1 MVIIHD
7 EVEYDMNKLVLL
19 KDIKKDSRIIKEKT
33 ELKIN
38 NIINKDYTNFKEKFC
53 GNLNGKI
60 NDINCNINDIAKIIK
75 NLFLIDNKQPFVD
88 LINFLYDDCL
98 GTNIS
103 INFND
108 EDDNRANFIILSV
121 SDDYRKFLYEI
132 FIQSYDDSNI
142 ALYIKKEQI
151 NETFKNV
158 VNFNMKKNQYKKA
171 CDSEEDSQDIKENNN
186 FKIIVIDSD
195 IEVPELLE
203 VEVNQENEL
212 KKYKLDI
219 LKSWKYDF
227 KKLIENNIYFLFPL
241 KIFDLKKRIN
251 VLIELGYS
259 QEFLKEEVA
268 RFFNELNSSLYRIKY
283 KGIINDKE
291 IDYIN
296 IITMQLFEL
305 FIKERINDM

>member
-19 KDIKKDSRIIKEKT
+19 KDIKKDSRIVKEKT

>member
-1 MVIIHD
+1 
-7 EVEYDMNKLVLL
+7 MNKLVLL
-19 KDIKKDSRIIKEKT
+19 KDIKKEKKSSKIIKEKT

-38 NIINKDYTNFKEKFC
+38 NIINNDYTNFKEKFC
-53 GNLNGKI
+53 ENLNGNIKEI
-60 NDINCNINDIAKIIK
+60 DGNINDIAKVVK
-75 NLFLIDNKQPFVD
+75 KLFLLDNKQPFID
-88 LINFLYDDCL
+88 LINFLYNDCL

-108 EDDNRANFIILSV
+108 KDDNRINCIVLSV

-132 FIQSYDDSNI
+132 FIQSYDDRNI
-142 ALYIKKEQI
+142 ALYIKKQQI
-151 NETFKNV
+151 NGTFGNV

-171 CDSEEDSQDIKENNN
+171 CDNEEESKDIKENNN

-195 IEVPELLE
+195 IEVPDLLE

-227 KKLIENNIYFLFPL
+227 KKLVENNMYILFPL

-251 VLIELGYS
+251 ALIEVGYS
-259 QEFLKEEVA
+259 QEFLKEEIA

-283 KGIINDKE
+283 NGRIDNKE
-291 IDYIN
+291 IDNIN
-296 IITMQLFEL
+296 MITMQLFEL
-305 FIKERINDM
+305 FIKERINNI

>member
-1 MVIIHD
+1 
-7 EVEYDMNKLVLL
+7 MNKLVLL

>member
-1 MVIIHD
+1 
-7 EVEYDMNKLVLL
+7 MNKLVLL
-19 KDIKKDSRIIKEKT
+19 KDIKKDSRIVKEKT